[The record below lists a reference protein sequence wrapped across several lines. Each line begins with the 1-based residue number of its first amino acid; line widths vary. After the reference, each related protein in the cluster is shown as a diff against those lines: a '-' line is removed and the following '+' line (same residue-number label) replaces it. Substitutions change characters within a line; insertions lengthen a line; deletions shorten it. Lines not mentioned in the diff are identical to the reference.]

1 MTTATEETTN
11 GKFTAR
17 KAEFYRPDAFPRGLD
32 RKVVESISHI
42 KNEPGWVTE
51 FRLRGLAVFESKP
64 MPTWGF
70 IPRFKIDLSNYVHYV
85 GANQQKKKSWD
96 EVDPEVLR
104 SFERLGIPEHE
115 RRYLAGLEAMNDSE
129 TVYANV
135 KKELEDLGI
144 IFCDIDSAIRDFPDI
159 VRRYLGTVV
168 TPEDNKF
175 AALNSAVFSGG
186 SFAYVPRGV
195 KTPMPLQAYFKV
207 TAASSGQYERTLL
220 IAEPGAEIVY
230 SEGCSSVQDSGTNF
244 HAAVVEL
251 VAQDNARIHY
261 TTIQNWKKNMYNWTV
276 KRGFCE
282 KAAHITWTDVNV
294 GAQTIKYPGI
304 ILKGDHSTGD
314 ILSLAFAGGG
324 QVQDTGAR
332 IIHCGQNTRSN
343 ILAKGVS
350 LDGGINSYRG
360 LVKFEQGAK
369 NAYSHIKCDGL
380 MMDDRSECHAYPYND
395 VKGEQGNLNYEATV
409 AKIDEDMLF
418 YLQSRGLNEDEAK
431 LLIVNG
437 FCEGVVRDLN
447 VEYSVEMNRLIRMIL
462 EDGKAI
468 SSEDQQDPIFNKASQ
483 ASKVHIRK

>member
-1 MTTATEETTN
+1 MSAALEKTDAYYE
-11 GKFTAR
+11 A
-17 KAEFYRPDAFPRGLD
+17 DAFPQGLS
-32 RKVVESISHI
+32 RRVVESISHI
-42 KNEPGWVTE
+42 KNEPGWLTE
-51 FRLRGLAVFESKP
+51 FRLKALETFESKP
-64 MPTWGF
+64 MPSWGF
-70 IPRFKIDLSNYVHYV
+70 LPHFKIDLEKYVHYV
-85 GANQQKKKSWD
+85 GSGKKKKKSWD

-135 KKELEDLGI
+135 KKELSDLGI
-144 IFCDIDSAIRDFPDI
+144 LFCDIDTAIREYPDI
-159 VRRYLGTVV
+159 VRRYMGSVV

-186 SFAYVPRGV
+186 SFAYCPKGV

-220 IAEPGAEIVY
+220 IADEGAEIVY

-244 HAAVVEL
+244 HTAVVEL
-251 VAQDNARIHY
+251 VAHKNARIHY

-276 KRGFCE
+276 KRGLCE
-282 KAAHITWTDVNV
+282 ERAHITWTDVNI
-294 GAQTIKYPGI
+294 GAQTMKYPGI

-314 ILSLAFAGGG
+314 ILSLAFAGNG
-324 QVQDTGAR
+324 QIQDTGAR
-332 IIHCGQNTRSN
+332 VIHVGKNTRSN

-360 LVKFEQGAK
+360 LVKFDRGAE
-369 NAYSHIKCDGL
+369 NAFSHVKCDGL
-380 MMDDRSECHAYPYND
+380 MLDGRSESHAYPYND
-395 VKGEQGNLNYEATV
+395 VSGERGSLNYEATV
-409 AKIDEDMLF
+409 AKIDEEMLF
-418 YLQSRGLNEDEAK
+418 YLQSRGLSEDEAK

-437 FCEGVVRDLN
+437 FCEGVVRNLN
-447 VEYSVEMNRLIRMIL
+447 VEYSVEMSRLIRMIL

-468 SSEDQQDPIFNKASQ
+468 TGPAETPAAQK
-483 ASKVHIRK
+483 

>member
-1 MTTATEETTN
+1 
-11 GKFTAR
+11 
-17 KAEFYRPDAFPRGLD
+17 D
-32 RKVVESISHI
+32 
-42 KNEPGWVTE
+42 
-51 FRLRGLAVFESKP
+51 
-64 MPTWGF
+64 
-70 IPRFKIDLSNYVHYV
+70 YVHYV
-85 GANQQKKKSWD
+85 GANQQKKKTWD

-135 KKELEDLGI
+135 KKDLEDLGI
-144 IFCDIDSAIRDFPDI
+144 IFCDIDTAIREYPVL
-159 VRRYLGTVV
+159 VRKYLGTVV

-186 SFAYVPRGV
+186 SFAYCPPGV

-220 IAEPGAEIVY
+220 IADDGAEIVY
-230 SEGCSSVQDSGTNF
+230 SEGCSSVQDSATNF
-244 HAAVVEL
+244 HTAVVEL
-251 VAQDNARIHY
+251 VARDNARIHY

-276 KRGFCE
+276 KRGLCE
-282 KAAHITWTDVNV
+282 RGAHITWTDVNI
-294 GAQTIKYPGI
+294 GAQTMKYPGV
-304 ILKGDHSTGD
+304 ILKGDNSTGD
-314 ILSLAFAGGG
+314 ILSLAFAGNG

-332 IIHCGQNTRSN
+332 IIHVGKNTRSN
-343 ILAKGVS
+343 VLAKGIS

-360 LVKFEQGAK
+360 LVKFERSAE

-380 MMDDRSECHAYPYND
+380 MMDDRSESHAYPYND
-395 VKGEQGNLNYEATV
+395 VSGEQGTLNYEATV
-409 AKIDEDMLF
+409 SKIDEDMLF

-447 VEYSVEMNRLIRMIL
+447 VEYSVEMTRLIRMIL
-462 EDGKAI
+462 EDGQAI
-468 SSEDQQDPIFNKASQ
+468 ASDEQ
-483 ASKVHIRK
+483 ATG

>member
-1 MTTATEETTN
+1 MSTAEAQTIHKPES
-11 GKFTAR
+11 
-17 KAEFYRPDAFPRGLD
+17 EFYRPEAFPAGLS

-51 FRLRGLAVFESKP
+51 FRLQALEIFESKP

-70 IPRFKIDLSNYVHYV
+70 IPRFQIDLENYVHYV

-115 RRYLAGLEAMNDSE
+115 RKYLAGLEAMSDSE

-135 KKELEDLGI
+135 KKELDDLGI
-144 IFCDIDSAIRDFPDI
+144 IFCDIDTAIREHPEL
-159 VRRYLGTVV
+159 VRRYIGSVV
-168 TPEDNKF
+168 TPSDNKF

-186 SFAYVPRGV
+186 SFAYCPRGV

-220 IAEPGAEIVY
+220 IADEGAEIVY

-244 HAAVVEL
+244 HTAVVEL
-251 VAQDNARIHY
+251 VAMDRSRIHY
-261 TTIQNWKKNMYNWTV
+261 TTIQNWKKNMFNWTV
-276 KRGFCE
+276 KRGLCE
-282 KAAHITWTDVNV
+282 RDAHITWTDVNI
-294 GAQTIKYPGI
+294 GAQTIKYPGV
-304 ILKGDHSTGD
+304 ILKGDNSTGD
-314 ILSLAFAGGG
+314 ILSLAFAGRD
-324 QVQDTGAR
+324 QIQDTGAR
-332 IIHCGQNTRSN
+332 IVHVGKNTRSN
-343 ILAKGVS
+343 VLAKGVS

-360 LVKFEQGAK
+360 LVKFEKGAE

-380 MMDDRSECHAYPYND
+380 MMDERSETHAYPYND
-395 VKGEQGNLNYEATV
+395 VSGQQGTLNYEATV
-409 AKIDEDMLF
+409 ARIDEDMLF
-418 YLQSRGLNEDEAK
+418 YLQARGLSEDEAK

-447 VEYSVEMNRLIRMIL
+447 VEYSVEMTRLIRMIL
-462 EDGKAI
+462 EDGQAI
-468 SSEDQQDPIFNKASQ
+468 APEPAES
-483 ASKVHIRK
+483 

>member
-1 MTTATEETTN
+1 MATEVLTPASKQDSEYY
-11 GKFTAR
+11 A
-17 KAEFYRPDAFPRGLD
+17 ADAFPAGLS
-32 RKVVESISHI
+32 RRVVESISHI

-51 FRLRGLAVFESKP
+51 FRLKALDVFEAKP
-64 MPTWGF
+64 MPAWGF
-70 IPRFKIDLSNYVHYV
+70 LPGFEIDLDAYVHYV
-85 GANQQKKKSWD
+85 GSNKQKKKSWD

-135 KKELEDLGI
+135 TKELQDLNI
-144 IFCDIDSAIRDFPDI
+144 IFCDIDTAIREHPEL
-159 VRRYLGTVV
+159 VRKYIGTVV
-168 TPEDNKF
+168 THNDNKF

-186 SFAYVPRGV
+186 SFAYVPKGV

-220 IAEPGAEIVY
+220 IADEGAEIVY

-244 HAAVVEL
+244 HTAVVEL
-251 VAQDNARIHY
+251 VALDNARIHY

-276 KRGFCE
+276 KRGLCE
-282 KAAHITWTDVNV
+282 RGAHITWTDVNI
-294 GAQTIKYPGI
+294 GAQTVKYPGV

-314 ILSLAFAGGG
+314 ILSLAFAGNG

-332 IIHCGQNTRSN
+332 IIHVGKNTRSN
-343 ILAKGVS
+343 ILAKGIS

-360 LVKFEQGAK
+360 LVKFEKGAE

-380 MMDDRSECHAYPYND
+380 MMDDRSQSHAYPYND
-395 VKGEQGNLNYEATV
+395 VSGEQGTLNYEATV
-409 AKIDEDMLF
+409 SRIDEEMLF
-418 YLQSRGLNEDEAK
+418 YLQTRGLNEDEAK

-437 FCEGVVRDLN
+437 FCEGVVRNLN
-447 VEYSVEMNRLIRMIL
+447 VEYSVEMTRLIRMIL

-468 SSEDQQDPIFNKASQ
+468 ASEETI
-483 ASKVHIRK
+483 